1 MKYFIKTWVFYMVA
15 IWLIKEWIPAF
26 VVGGGWVYIFV
37 AGGILALLMVFI
49 RPIIKILFIPIN
61 FLTLGL
67 VSWVVNVLVI
77 YLLTLVAPNVSVIPW
92 TYSGWSWQGF
102 IIPSTTIPYLATLI
116 IITFALTFVT
126 QFLEHI
132 TN

>member
-15 IWLIKEWIPAF
+15 IWIIKELIPAF
-26 VVGGGWVYIFV
+26 IVGGGWIHILI
-37 AGGILALLMVFI
+37 AGGILAILMLFV

-67 VSWVVNVLVI
+67 ISWVVNVLVI
-77 YLLTLVAPNVSVIPW
+77 YLLTLMAPNVSIIPW
-92 TYSGWSWQGF
+92 VYPGWTWQGF

-116 IITFALTFVT
+116 IVTFAITFVT

>member
-1 MKYFIKTWVFYMVA
+1 MKYFMKTWVFYMVA

-26 VVGGGWVYIFV
+26 VVVGGWVNILI
-37 AGGILALLMVFI
+37 AGGILALLMLFI

-67 VSWVVNVLVI
+67 VSWLVNVLVI

-92 TYSGWSWQGF
+92 IYSGWTWQGF

-132 TN
+132 TD

>member
-1 MKYFIKTWVFYMVA
+1 MKYFLKTWVFYMVA
-15 IWLIKEWIPAF
+15 IWIIKEWIPAF
-26 VVGGGWVYIFV
+26 IVAGGWIHILI
-37 AGGILALLMVFI
+37 AGGILAILMLFI

-67 VSWVVNVLVI
+67 ISWVVNVLVI
-77 YLLTLVAPNVSVIPW
+77 YLLTLMAPNVSIVPW
-92 TYSGWSWQGF
+92 VYQGWTWQGF

-116 IITFALTFVT
+116 IVTFALTFVT